1 MKRYF
6 SKFAK
11 VALLLGLF
19 VFPGHELIMHVIE
32 SVAAQT
38 YPNGVIITS
47 PVVVPGSFNFNGGP
61 QVSVVKANG
70 GTFTCV
76 SASAVTVTNANVD
89 ANSVFLFGL
98 NTAHSPGNVPYVS
111 TVTVGTSFAATCASG
126 DTSVYNY
133 VILG

>member
-19 VFPGHELIMHVIE
+19 AFPGHRLVLHVIE

-47 PVVVPGSFNFNGGP
+47 PVVVLTPTRTWCGAPLTYS
-61 QVSVVKANG
+61 
-70 GTFTCV
+70 
-76 SASAVTVTNANVD
+76 SATTKS
-89 ANSVFLFGL
+89 S
-98 NTAHSPGNVPYVS
+98 
-111 TVTVGTSFAATCASG
+111 
-126 DTSVYNY
+126 
-133 VILG
+133 

>member
-19 VFPGHELIMHVIE
+19 AFPGHRLILHVIE

-70 GTFTCV
+70 GTFTCT
-76 SASAVTVTNANVD
+76 SSGTITVTNANVD
-89 ANSVFLFGL
+89 ANSVFLFGTK
-98 NTAHSPGNVPYVS
+98 TAASPAAFTVS
-111 TVTVGTSFAATCASG
+111 AVTIGTSFAVTCGSG

-133 VILG
+133 IILG